1 MYIVENI
8 FEDEFPFSQER
19 CEDPIDTVQN
29 DIEREEPQ
37 KKDFD
42 PPNSPKQKNAK
53 EPSFEPQKVAIVEEE
68 IVMSANKKIVINSF
82 FILNFESLL

>member
-42 PPNSPKQKNAK
+42 PPNSPKQKSAK
-53 EPSFEPQKVAIVEEE
+53 EPPFEPQKVAIVEEE